1 MSKGRATLT
10 SEISVHDA
18 DHVSSEDAE
27 TLIADEAEEVR
38 RRAHEARV
46 EYEAA
51 RGLYLDYARSLES
64 VLRDCLGAK
73 GVISHSITSRA
84 KDPDSFERK
93 AAQLTPDGA
102 AKYSNPT
109 EQITDKAAVRIIT
122 YFLNTV
128 EEVEEV
134 IAEQFEVLQQERK
147 VSDDPTRFGYQST
160 HYLVKYLNT
169 RTALPEYTRF
179 SDLIAEIQVRTILQ
193 HAWAEIEH
201 DIQYKSSSVLPRT
214 IRRRF
219 GALAGLI
226 EIADRE
232 FQAIDDENRAI
243 QVEARRKID
252 VGGDLEKVE
261 ITADS
266 VRAFLDKNYGADGRM
281 SEFSYRWTARLLL
294 TLGFANL
301 AEVEACIHNYSDNSV
316 SRAAYGWRQGQLT
329 RFEAVL
335 LASMGEAFILGHP
348 WAMESGSE
356 NGWYAKTLLR
366 MLDRLKAAGVTI
378 GSYKPSHYPESAL
391 VHSAKLEDLRR
402 QLAAETQP
410 ENENGPPTT

>member
-1 MSKGRATLT
+1 MT
-10 SEISVHDA
+10 SEISGRDA
-18 DHVSSEDAE
+18 DYVSSQDTEE
-27 TLIADEAEEVR
+27 LIADEAEEAKH
-38 RRAHEARV
+38 RAHEARV

-51 RGLYLDYARSLES
+51 RGLYLDYARSLEN
-64 VLRDCLGAK
+64 VLRDCLNVK
-73 GVISHSITSRA
+73 GIISHSITSRA

-93 AAQLTPDGA
+93 ATQLTPEGT

-122 YFLNTV
+122 YFLSTV

-134 IAEQFEVLQQERK
+134 IGQQLEVLQQERK

-169 RTALPEYTRF
+169 RAMLPEYMRF
-179 SDLIAEIQVRTILQ
+179 RDLIAEIQVRTILQ

-201 DIQYKSSSVLPRT
+201 DIQYKSSSVLPRM

-243 QVEARRKID
+243 QLEARRKID
-252 VGGDLEKVE
+252 LGDDLEKVE

-281 SEFSYRWTARLLL
+281 SDFSYRWIARLLL
-294 TLGFANL
+294 DLGFVDL
-301 AEVEACIHNYSDNSV
+301 AEVEAAIQEYSDDHI
-316 SRAAYGWRQGQLT
+316 SRVAYGWRQGQLT
-329 RFEAVL
+329 RFETVL
-335 LASMGEAFILGHP
+335 LASMGEAFILAHS
-348 WAMESGSE
+348 WALENSSE
-356 NGWYAKTLLR
+356 DDWYARRLLL
-366 MLDRLKAAGVTI
+366 MLDKLKEAGVPV
-378 GSYKPSHYPESAL
+378 GSYKPAHYPESVLAR
-391 VHSAKLEDLRR
+391 AEKLEVIRK
-402 QLAAETQP
+402 QLAETQP
-410 ENENGPPTT
+410 SNENGP